1 MEPTEDNFDESEEKE
16 DQSKLAL
23 ILIGA
28 FCVFG
33 ILVAQIIK
41 PYDKPVMS
49 IEMPKQDSLKTKKA
63 EMLDSVTTST
73 SRITY

>member
-1 MEPTEDNFDESEEKE
+1 MEPTEDNFDDKEEKE

-49 IEMPKQDSLKTKKA
+49 IEIPKEDSLKTKKT
-63 EMLDSVTTST
+63 EMVDSVTTST
-73 SRITY
+73 NKE